1 MSYLQSV
8 TVRWNLREKEHP
20 MDAMWTRITTEW
32 VPICGTNEQQIM
44 KLRFIRQETQAP
56 KIILAKKIYKPLN
69 KGDAISDIGKMWN
82 IRKSLSEKLLL
93 ALKVHVRVYK
103 L

>member
-44 KLRFIRQETQAP
+44 KLRFIR
-56 KIILAKKIYKPLN
+56 
-69 KGDAISDIGKMWN
+69 
-82 IRKSLSEKLLL
+82 
-93 ALKVHVRVYK
+93 
-103 L
+103 